1 MNGEAEL
8 TTVYRSADDDARES
22 AEAIRDLLA
31 GEGLNPEL
39 LDDSAPGVPEG
50 AYVVQ
55 VPAPQAARAEELI
68 GSARLPE
75 DELIAVNDSADLN
88 AETVFSA
95 PAGTTAELEAMS
107 VQSILEGAGIATIMV
122 GDAVLPN
129 LPFEIRVAKDQA
141 EKARQL
147 IEEAK
152 ASGPAAAEE
161 AAAETAGPG
170 PEAA

>member
-8 TTVYRSADDDARES
+8 TTVYRSADQDARES

-50 AYVVQ
+50 AYVIQ
-55 VPAPQAARAEELI
+55 VPPSQSARAEELI
-68 GSARLPE
+68 NSARLPG
-75 DELIAVNDSADLN
+75 DELTAVDNSPELD
-88 AETVFSA
+88 AETIFSA
-95 PAGTTAELEAMS
+95 SSGTTAELEANT

-129 LPFEIRVAKDQA
+129 LPCEVRVAKDQA
-141 EKARQL
+141 ERARQL

-152 ASGPAAAEE
+152 ASGPAAAEQG
-161 AAAETAGPG
+161 ASETAGQA
-170 PEAA
+170 PEA